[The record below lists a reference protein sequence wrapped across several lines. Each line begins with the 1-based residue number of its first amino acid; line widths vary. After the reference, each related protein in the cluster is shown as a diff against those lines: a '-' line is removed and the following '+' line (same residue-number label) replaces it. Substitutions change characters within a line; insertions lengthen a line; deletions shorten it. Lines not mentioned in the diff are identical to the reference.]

1 MARAPPHAPRSLL
14 AAARAAP
21 NKTNKKNSAGS
32 SGRQAQ
38 ESQQAR
44 APKTP
49 AFALRG
55 VFAPSGGRRGKMPVP
70 EQGAALCS
78 LTAPAQS
85 CPALPGPERTTALSS
100 SKQWTRILE
109 RVARATLAETLRFL
123 KHRLGWTQGSAHSS
137 SPSVPS
143 CPGRTA
149 RQRHVSPTPAGQI
162 SKTPRRLY

>member
-109 RVARATLAETLRFL
+109 RVARAEARTPCEML
-123 KHRLGWTQGSAHSS
+123 KKSWNNQDS
-137 SPSVPS
+137 
-143 CPGRTA
+143 GRNFTF
-149 RQRHVSPTPAGQI
+149 S
-162 SKTPRRLY
+162 